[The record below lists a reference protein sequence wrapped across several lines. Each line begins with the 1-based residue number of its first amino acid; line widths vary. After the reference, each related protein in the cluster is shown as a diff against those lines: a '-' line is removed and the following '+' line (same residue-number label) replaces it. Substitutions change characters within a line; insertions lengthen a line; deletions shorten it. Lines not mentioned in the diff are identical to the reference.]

1 MRQWISAR
9 CLRLLLSLTAASM
22 LLAACGFHLREPVA
36 LPFSS
41 IYIGLPVTSPLA
53 AELKRQ
59 IRSTSPAQIS
69 DTRQSAQVVLEVLSE
84 KRDKQILSL
93 NSQGR
98 VREYKLIYDFS
109 FRVRTPDG
117 KELMDTVN
125 IQLSRTLTFN
135 EAQVRAKEAEEA
147 LLFRDMQNDL
157 VQQVLRRL
165 SVLKPEA

>member
-41 IYIGLPVTSPLA
+41 IYIGLPVSSPLA
-53 AELKRQ
+53 TELKRQ
-59 IRSTSPAQIS
+59 IRASSPTRIS
-69 DTRQSAQVVLEVLSE
+69 DTEQAAQVVLEVLGE

-98 VREYKLIYDFS
+98 VREYKLIYEFS

-117 KELMDTVN
+117 KELMDTAS
-125 IQLSRTLTFN
+125 IQLFRTQTFS
-135 EAQVRAKEAEEA
+135 EAQVRAKETEEA
-147 LLFRDMQNDL
+147 LLYRDMQNDL
-157 VQQVLRRL
+157 VQQILRRL
-165 SVLKPEA
+165 SVLKLES